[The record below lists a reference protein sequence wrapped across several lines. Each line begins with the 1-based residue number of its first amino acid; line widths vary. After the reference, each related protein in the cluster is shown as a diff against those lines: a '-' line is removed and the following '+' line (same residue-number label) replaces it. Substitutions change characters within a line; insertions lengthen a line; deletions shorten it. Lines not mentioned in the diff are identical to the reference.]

1 MKIRFRSLG
10 LACLLCAASAGAAA
24 QADHAKAADRCEA
37 AVTETIEKLRGKD
50 AQDIQFVG
58 AKRALSTNDDD
69 EVGVK
74 GEGRYRGAGGA
85 SIPFTYSCAFN
96 AKSSTTSGVVFRET
110 GGAKPAAADKP
121 WQPDLS
127 NVSPQECEA
136 AVASALKGK
145 YPRVGGISFSAATRQ
160 VKPAADAHMSLEGQG
175 VMERAPGMSASPFR
189 YRCEIDPRSGKI
201 LRAQTTE

>member
-1 MKIRFRSLG
+1 MKIRPRSFG
-10 LACLLCAASAGAAA
+10 LACLLCAASAGAVA
-24 QADHAKAADRCEA
+24 QADNAKAAERCEA
-37 AVTETIEKLRGKD
+37 AVTETIQKLRGKD
-50 AQDIQFVG
+50 AQDIQFIG

-74 GEGRYRGAGGA
+74 GEGRYRGAGGVHV
-85 SIPFTYSCAFN
+85 PFTYSCAFN

-110 GGAKPAAADKP
+110 GGVRPAADKP

-136 AVASALKGK
+136 AAASALKGK
-145 YPRVGGISFSAATRQ
+145 YPRVGSISFSAATRQ
-160 VKPAADAHMSLEGQG
+160 VKPAPDARISLEGQG

-201 LRAQTTE
+201 LQVQASD